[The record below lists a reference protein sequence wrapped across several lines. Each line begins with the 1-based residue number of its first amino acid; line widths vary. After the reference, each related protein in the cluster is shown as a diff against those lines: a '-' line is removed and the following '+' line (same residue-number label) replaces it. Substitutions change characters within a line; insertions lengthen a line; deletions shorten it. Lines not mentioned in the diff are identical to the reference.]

1 MSCHISTSHE
11 VERRPE
17 LREQLET
24 QDTNY
29 GEDAMLGP
37 RPKVWG
43 EQLTASAPSDDGS
56 PAFV

>member
-1 MSCHISTSHE
+1 MSTSHE
-11 VERRPE
+11 VEQRPE

-29 GEDAMLGP
+29 GEDAMAGP

-56 PAFV
+56 PTFV